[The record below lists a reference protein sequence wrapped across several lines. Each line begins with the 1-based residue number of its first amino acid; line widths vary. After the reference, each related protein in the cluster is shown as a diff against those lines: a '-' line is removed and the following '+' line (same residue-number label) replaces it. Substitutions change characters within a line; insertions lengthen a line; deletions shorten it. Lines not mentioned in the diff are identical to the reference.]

1 MNYTSHEQLLARG
14 NESRMR
20 VDEYDH
26 GRGAGCCYA
35 ELSPFVEAF

>member
-1 MNYTSHEQLLARG
+1 MHYIPIKQLLARG

-26 GRGAGCCYA
+26 GRGASCCYA
-35 ELSPFVEAF
+35 ERSPFVEAF